1 MQHNDK
7 ESWSVFKTSLP
18 SGAPNMVSILAGKYK
33 TKVELA
39 ISDTLAILFTLMC
52 ESGKHC
58 SQNYLSNA

>member
-1 MQHNDK
+1 MQHSDNV
-7 ESWSVFKTSLP
+7 SWSVFKTSLP

-39 ISDTLAILFTLMC
+39 ISDILSILFTLMC
-52 ESGKHC
+52 ESGEYC